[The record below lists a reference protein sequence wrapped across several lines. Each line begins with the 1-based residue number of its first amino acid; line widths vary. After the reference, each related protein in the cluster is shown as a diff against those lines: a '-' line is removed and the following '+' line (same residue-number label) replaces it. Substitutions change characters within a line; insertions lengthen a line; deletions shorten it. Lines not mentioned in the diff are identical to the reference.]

1 MTEHN
6 FAWFAG
12 VDWGSEGHQACL
24 VDAQGRIVGERRFL
38 HGGTGL
44 ADLCDW
50 LLSIGGAADTVAR
63 TPDTPCLAGGADA
76 GGGSRVP
83 RHPMGRPYGHYQHQK
98 PAARQRVGAATERPR
113 SSRLH

>member
-50 LLSIGGAADTVAR
+50 LLSIGGAADTVAGR
-63 TPDTPCLAGGADA
+63 TPPRYKMTDASNNFFIDSATPLT
-76 GGGSRVP
+76 R
-83 RHPMGRPYGHYQHQK
+83 
-98 PAARQRVGAATERPR
+98 
-113 SSRLH
+113 